1 MNSILRKII
10 LLSGDAICL
19 YLATIAAIFIENGQ
33 ITLFKGDFHLRFLVL
48 LIVLMGI
55 FFNIYGLFSL
65 IRKRYT
71 EIILNLIVAVI
82 NIFVVAMAVTFI
94 FRDFDY
100 SRVVIVYTACFSFI
114 LLAVWMYIMHQWEAR
129 NLPQLKILIA
139 AEEVEQDK
147 IKEKMAKTYGLT
159 SSIIYTASSKNLHDL
174 EAVINNNI
182 DWVVIGESLSIVQR
196 ENVLRFAKAKQKM
209 IILVPTLYEIC
220 CRKMYLWQIDDLP
233 TQRISRMLLTLEQR
247 VLKRSLD
254 LVVAII
260 AIIILL
266 PVMIVTVIAVK
277 LDSPGPA
284 LYAQVRVGRNGKLFK
299 VHKFRS
305 MRQDAEA
312 ISGPVLASE
321 NDPRITRLGR
331 FIRATRLDELPQLFD
346 VLVGNMS
353 IVGPRPER
361 PFFVERFIAEKP
373 EYAYRHN
380 VKPGI
385 TGLAQIAGKYNTT
398 AYDKLVYD
406 LIYIQNFS
414 VINDLTLMLQT
425 FKVLITKSST
435 EGVQNNK

>member
-19 YLATIAAIFIENGQ
+19 YLATIIAIFIENGQ

-48 LIVLMGI
+48 LIVLMGV

-71 EIILNLIVAVI
+71 EVILNLIVAVI

-94 FRDFDY
+94 FRDFEY
-100 SRVVIVYTACFSFI
+100 SRVVIIYTACLSFI
-114 LLAVWMYIMHQWEAR
+114 LLVAWMYIMHQWEAR

-139 AEEVEQDK
+139 AEEAEQDK

-159 SSIIYTASSKNLHDL
+159 SSIIYTASSKKLHDL
-174 EAVINNNI
+174 EAIINNNI
-182 DWVVIGESLSIVQR
+182 DWVVIGESLSITQR
-196 ENVLRFAKAKQKM
+196 ENLLKFAKAKQKM

-220 CRKMYLWQIDDLP
+220 CRQMYLWQIDDLP
-233 TQRISRMLLTLEQR
+233 TQRVSRMLLTLEQR

-260 AIIILL
+260 ATIILL
-266 PVMIVTVIAVK
+266 PVMIVTAIAVK

-346 VLVGNMS
+346 VLAGNMS

>member
-1 MNSILRKII
+1 MNSIFRKII
-10 LLSGDAICL
+10 LLLGDVICL
-19 YLATIAAIFIENGQ
+19 YIATIVAIFIENGQ
-33 ITLFKGDFHLRFLVL
+33 LTVFKGDFHLRFLVL
-48 LIVLMGI
+48 LIVLMGV

-71 EIILNLIVAVI
+71 EIVLNLIVAVI
-82 NIFVVAMAVTFI
+82 NIFIVAMAVTFI

-100 SRVVIVYTACFSFI
+100 SRIVIAYTAIFSFI
-114 LLAVWMYIMHQWEAR
+114 LLSVWKYIMHQWEAHS
-129 NLPQLKILIA
+129 LPQLKILIA
-139 AEEVEQDK
+139 AEESEQDK

-159 SSIIYTASSKNLHDL
+159 DSITYTASSVDLQNL
-174 EAVINNNI
+174 ENIINNDI
-182 DWVVIGESLSIVQR
+182 DWIVIGESFSIAQR
-196 ENVLRFAKAKQKM
+196 ENVLKFATSKQKM

-220 CRKMYLWQIDDLP
+220 CRQMYLWQIDDLP
-233 TQRISRMLLTLEQR
+233 TQRVSKMLLTLEQR

-254 LVVAII
+254 LVVALTST
-260 AIIILL
+260 IILV
-266 PVMIVTVIAVK
+266 PVMLVTAIAVK
-277 LDSPGPA
+277 LDSSGPVI
-284 LYAQVRVGRNGKLFK
+284 YAQVRVGRNGKLFK

-312 ISGPVLASE
+312 KSGPVLASE

-346 VLVGNMS
+346 VLAGNMS

-361 PFFVERFIAEKP
+361 PFFVEQFIVEKP

-435 EGVQNNK
+435 EGVQNK

>member
-1 MNSILRKII
+1 MSHVFRKII
-10 LLSGDAICL
+10 LLFGDAMCL
-19 YLATIAAIFIENGQ
+19 YFATIAAIFIENGQ

-48 LIVLMGI
+48 LIVLMGV

-71 EIILNLIVAVI
+71 EVILNLIVAVI

-94 FRDFDY
+94 FRDFEY
-100 SRVVIVYTACFSFI
+100 SRVVIIYTACLSFI
-114 LLAVWMYIMHQWEAR
+114 LLVAWMYIMHQWETR

-139 AEEVEQDK
+139 AEEAEQDK

-159 SSIIYTASSKNLHDL
+159 SSIIYTASSKKLHDL
-174 EAVINNNI
+174 EAIINNNI
-182 DWVVIGESLSIVQR
+182 DWVVIGESLSITQR
-196 ENVLRFAKAKQKM
+196 ENLLKFAKAKQKM

-220 CRKMYLWQIDDLP
+220 CRQMYLWQIDDLP
-233 TQRISRMLLTLEQR
+233 TQRVSRMLLTLEQR

-260 AIIILL
+260 ATIILL
-266 PVMIVTVIAVK
+266 PVMIVTAIAVK

-312 ISGPVLASE
+312 KSGPVLASE

-361 PFFVERFIAEKP
+361 PFFVEQFISEKP

-425 FKVLITKSST
+425 LKVLITKSST

>member
-1 MNSILRKII
+1 MGPIVRKII
-10 LLSGDAICL
+10 LLAGDVICL
-19 YLATIAAIFIENGQ
+19 YIATIAAIFIENGQ
-33 ITLFKGDFHLRFLVL
+33 IALFKGDFHLRFLVL
-48 LIVLMGI
+48 LIVLMGV

-71 EIILNLIVAVI
+71 EVVLNLIVAVI
-82 NIFVVAMAVTFI
+82 NIFVVSMAVTFI

-100 SRVVIVYTACFSFI
+100 SRVVIVYTACLSFI

-129 NLPQLKILIA
+129 NLPQIKILIV
-139 AEEVEQDK
+139 AEQKEQDK
-147 IKEKMAKTYGLT
+147 IKEKIAKTYGLT
-159 SSIIYTASSKNLHDL
+159 SSIIYTASSKKLHGL
-174 EAVINNNI
+174 EAIINNNI
-182 DWVVIGESLSIVQR
+182 DWVVIGESLSITQR
-196 ENVLRFAKAKQKM
+196 ENLLKFAKAKQKM

-220 CRKMYLWQIDDLP
+220 CRQMYLWQIDDLP
-233 TQRISRMLLTLEQR
+233 TQRVSRMLLTLEQR

-260 AIIILL
+260 ATIILL
-266 PVMIVTVIAVK
+266 PVMIVTAIAVK

-346 VLVGNMS
+346 VLAGNMS

-361 PFFVERFIAEKP
+361 PFFVEQFIAEKP

-414 VINDLTLMLQT
+414 VMNDLTLMLQT

>member
-1 MNSILRKII
+1 MGPIVRKII
-10 LLSGDAICL
+10 LLAGDVICL
-19 YLATIAAIFIENGQ
+19 YIATIAAIFIENGQ
-33 ITLFKGDFHLRFLVL
+33 ITLFKGDFHLRFLTL
-48 LIVLMGI
+48 LIVLMGV

-71 EIILNLIVAVI
+71 EIILNLIVVII

-100 SRVVIVYTACFSFI
+100 SRVVIVYTACLSFI
-114 LLAVWMYIMHQWEAR
+114 LLAAWMYIMHQWEAR

-233 TQRISRMLLTLEQR
+233 TQRVSRMQLTIEQR

-254 LVVAII
+254 LVVTII

-266 PVMIVTVIAVK
+266 PVMIVTAIAVK

-312 ISGPVLASE
+312 KSGPVLASE
-321 NDPRITRLGR
+321 NDPRITRLGK

-346 VLVGNMS
+346 VLAGNMS

-361 PFFVERFIAEKP
+361 PFFVEQFIAEKP

-435 EGVQNNK
+435 EGVHNNK